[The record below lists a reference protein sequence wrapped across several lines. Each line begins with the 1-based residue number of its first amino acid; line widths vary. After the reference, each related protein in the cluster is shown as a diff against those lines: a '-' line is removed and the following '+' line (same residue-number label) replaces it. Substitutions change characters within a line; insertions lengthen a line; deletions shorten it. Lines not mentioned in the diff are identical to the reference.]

1 MNAKT
6 ETSAGVL
13 DKLLLILA
21 TAMIIGGIAA
31 FYYFPQ
37 LSSVIRALIVLAAT
51 AAGAV
56 TAMMT
61 VPGKELWRFILG
73 SRIEVRK
80 MVWPNRQE
88 TMQTTLAVF
97 VFVLVMGV
105 FFWVLDMFLLWATRL
120 LTGQGG

>member
-6 ETSAGVL
+6 DTGPSAF
-13 DKLLLILA
+13 DKLLLVVAI
-21 TAMIIGGIAA
+21 AMIIGGIVA
-31 FYYFPQ
+31 FYSFPE
-37 LSSVIRALIVLAAT
+37 LPSVVRALVVIVAT
-51 AAGAV
+51 IAGLT

-61 VPGKELWRFILG
+61 TPGKELWHFIVG

-88 TMQTTLAVF
+88 TMQTTMAVI

>member
-1 MNAKT
+1 
-6 ETSAGVL
+6 
-13 DKLLLILA
+13 
-21 TAMIIGGIAA
+21 
-31 FYYFPQ
+31 
-37 LSSVIRALIVLAAT
+37 
-51 AAGAV
+51 
-56 TAMMT
+56 MT

>member
-6 ETSAGVL
+6 ENRAGAL

-21 TAMIIGGIAA
+21 SAMIVGGIAA

-37 LSSVIRALIVLAAT
+37 LSTVIRALIVLAAT
-51 AAGAV
+51 AAGTV

-61 VPGKELWRFILG
+61 SPGKELWRFIVG

-97 VFVLVMGV
+97 VFVLIMGV

>member
-6 ETSAGVL
+6 ETGPSAF
-13 DKLLLILA
+13 DKLLLVFAI
-21 TAMIIGGIAA
+21 AMIIGGIVA
-31 FYYFPQ
+31 FYYFPE
-37 LSSVIRALIVLAAT
+37 LPAVVRALVVIVAT
-51 AAGAV
+51 IAGLT

-61 VPGKELWRFILG
+61 TPGRELWHFILG

-88 TMQTTLAVF
+88 TMQTTMAVII
-97 VFVLVMGV
+97 FVLVMGV